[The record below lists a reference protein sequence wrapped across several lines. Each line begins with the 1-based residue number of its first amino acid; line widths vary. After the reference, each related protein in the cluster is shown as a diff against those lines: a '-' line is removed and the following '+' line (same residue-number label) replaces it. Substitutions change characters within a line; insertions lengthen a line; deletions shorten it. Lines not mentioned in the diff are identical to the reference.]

1 MRNEAL
7 FLSEQANYS
16 SFQVVINKKNYLFR
30 ATFANADG
38 YYVSFQKDAI
48 LDLKLIDKIYNPFM
62 HGYIVIDNTEDVIE
76 RFKLPQ
82 TNKEF
87 SPNKV
92 PDIVGYRTR
101 GDGRE
106 LLYQIFCLSFK
117 LLKKLT

>member
-62 HGYIVIDNTEDVIE
+62 QGYIVIDNTEDVIE

-101 GDGRE
+101 GDGRD
-106 LLYQIFCLSFK
+106 LLY
-117 LLKKLT
+117 LTIIPLDPIYLC